1 MPSHPFLDS
10 IDEGTRAIYL
20 KVPGEQVV
28 LLQGFFELYENV
40 GICRTLSIRDSLV
53 AIITT
58 PSMLEDCLSIL
69 NAIKT
74 NINWEIV
81 PRPSEAV
88 ETLFLGYF
96 KKVQPCCA

>member
-1 MPSHPFLDS
+1 MEALIDS

-40 GICRTLSIRDSLV
+40 GICRTLSIKDSLV

-58 PSMLEDCLSIL
+58 PAMLHDCLSIL
-69 NAIKT
+69 NALKSDIR
-74 NINWEIV
+74 WEMIS
-81 PRPSEAV
+81 RPAEAV
-88 ETLFLGYF
+88 ETLLLGYF
-96 KKVQPCCA
+96 KKVQSCCA